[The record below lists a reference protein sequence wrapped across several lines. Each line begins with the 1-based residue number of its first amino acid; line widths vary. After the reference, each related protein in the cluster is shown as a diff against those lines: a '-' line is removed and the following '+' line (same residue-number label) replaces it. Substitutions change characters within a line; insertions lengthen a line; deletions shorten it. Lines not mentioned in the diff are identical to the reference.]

1 MAKEKKVVTTTTTS
15 KEVKPKKAKTKKV
28 TTTVTTVVTEETIT
42 TPLNDK
48 THIICILDRSGSM
61 SSIMSDSIGGFNQF
75 IKDQKKLPGEVT
87 ISIQLFDD
95 KHEALYECANLKDV
109 KEITNAEWN
118 PRGTTA
124 LYDAIGKTINRDKV
138 TLNRL
143 GSEAPSKVLV
153 CVVTD
158 GFENASREYRRE
170 DVQKLIQNCEKED
183 WNFIY
188 LAANQDAFAVGQSF
202 GISAGNTFTYM
213 ASAQGV
219 MDMSQIMYSATANY
233 RSMDSNRADFK
244 MKSKSLIDI
253 KDDKKNPLDFNSGT
267 ITTNGIYDNRGIINS
282 DNTNANGIITTN
294 GNTTV
299 TVSKDSD
306 NITYTSANT
315 IVDTDKK

>member
-15 KEVKPKKAKTKKV
+15 KVVKPKKEKIKKV
-28 TTTVTTVVTEETIT
+28 TTIISTVVTEEIIT
-42 TPLNDK
+42 TPSNDK

-75 IKDQKKLPGEVT
+75 IKNQKNLPSEAT

-95 KHEALYECANLKDV
+95 KHEALYECVDLKEV
-109 KEITNAEWN
+109 KEITNQQWN

-143 GSEAPSKVLV
+143 GSKAPSKVLV

-158 GFENASREYRRE
+158 GFENASKEYKRE
-170 DVQKLIQNCEKED
+170 DIQKLIQSCEKED

-202 GISAGNTFTYM
+202 GISRGNTFTYT

-219 MDMSQIMYSATANY
+219 MDMSTVLYSATANY
-233 RSMDSNRADFK
+233 RGMNANSRDFK
-244 MKSKSLIDI
+244 ARSKSLIDI
-253 KDDKKNPLDFNSGT
+253 QDEKKNPLDFNNGT
-267 ITTNGIYDNRGIINS
+267 ITTNGVYNNGTINNSGSVNGLIFNNGTTYIRDS
-282 DNTNANGIITTN
+282 DNTTP
-294 GNTTV
+294 
-299 TVSKDSD
+299 
-306 NITYTSANT
+306 TSANT
-315 IVDTDKK
+315 TADSDKK

>member
-28 TTTVTTVVTEETIT
+28 TTTITTVVTEETIT

-48 THIICILDRSGSM
+48 THIICVLDRSGSM

-75 IKDQKKLPGEVT
+75 LKDQKKLPGEAT
-87 ISIQLFDD
+87 ITIHLFDD
-95 KHEALYECANLKDV
+95 KHEWLYEYTNINDV
-109 KEITNAEWN
+109 KEITPSQWF

-124 LYDAIGKTINRDKV
+124 LYDAIGQSIARDKV

-158 GFENASREYRRE
+158 GFENASREYRL
-170 DVQKLIQNCEKED
+170 DDIKKLIQNCEKED

-188 LAANQDAFAVGQSF
+188 LAANQDAFAVGDSF
-202 GISAGNTFTYM
+202 GISAGNTFTYT

-219 MDMSQIMYSATANY
+219 MDMSNIMYASVANY
-233 RSMDSNRADFK
+233 RGMDSNSADFK

-253 KDDKKNPLDFNSGT
+253 KDDKKNPLDFKSGT
-267 ITTNGIYDNRGIINS
+267 ITTTDGTIFNTVNGGTSIG
-282 DNTNANGIITTN
+282 TTLN
-294 GNTTV
+294 
-299 TVSKDSD
+299 KDSD